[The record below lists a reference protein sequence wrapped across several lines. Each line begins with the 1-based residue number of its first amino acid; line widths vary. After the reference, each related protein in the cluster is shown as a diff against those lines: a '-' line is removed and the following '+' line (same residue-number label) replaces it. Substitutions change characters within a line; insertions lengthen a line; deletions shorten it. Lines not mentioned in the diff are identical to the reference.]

1 MPTAV
6 QPKNL
11 GDLLKYEA
19 PSFYSRD
26 EATIAAGQNLALGTV
41 LGKNSTDGK
50 LYALNPAANDG
61 TQNAVAVLAQDVD
74 ASAADAVA
82 LIVARHA
89 IVARSALVWP
99 SGITGAQMAA
109 AEEQLKAVGILVRES
124 A

>member
-6 QPKNL
+6 QPKTL

-19 PSFYSRD
+19 PSYYSRD
-26 EATIAAGQNLALGTV
+26 EAVVAAGQNLALGTV
-41 LGKNSTDGK
+41 LGQNSSDGK
-50 LYALNPAANDG
+50 LYALNPNAIDG

-74 ASAADAVA
+74 ASAADATA

-89 IVARSALVWP
+89 IVARGALVWP
-99 SGITGAQMAA
+99 SGITDAQKAA
-109 AEEQLKAVGILVRES
+109 AEGQLKGLGILVRDS

>member
-6 QPKNL
+6 QPKAL

-26 EATIAAGQNLALGTV
+26 EVIVAAGQNLSLGTV
-41 LGKNSTDGK
+41 LGRNSTNGK
-50 LYALNPAANDG
+50 FYVLNPAANDG
-61 TQNAVAVLAQDVD
+61 TQNAVAVLAQDAD
-74 ASAADAVA
+74 ASAADATA

-99 SGITGAQMAA
+99 SGITDAQKVA
-109 AEEQLKAVGILVRES
+109 AEEQLKAAGILVRES